1 MDSSNKNLRKVRG
14 RTFVAIGLAAGIFA
28 SLGYLFIEISRQS
41 SEFGEIKSNYTQYVK
56 SLNEAENQ
64 FRSQQQALAELRAS
78 VTNQRAALAEVEA
91 DLTNKTI
98 LHDQL
103 VRRYEGLIQ
112 QTQTEDAKLRNL
124 RVDQTELQNVK
135 VQLSNATLAYA
146 NLIAKKDRLE
156 ADLVQQ
162 QSKWSDA
169 SAQLKTLKKN
179 VSEFLVKEAN
189 LQAQVN
195 KQNADLAVM
204 NQDNTELENLA
215 AQSEARLTQAN
226 SDLSN
231 VRASLNSEKPE
242 LEKARADLSGLQ
254 TLASGILEVNTKL
267 RAQIEVKRLLIKE
280 LDSVLDQGSSKEK

>member
-1 MDSSNKNLRKVRG
+1 MDSSNKNLRKVRT

-103 VRRYEGLIQ
+103 VRRYEDLIQ

-179 VSEFLVKEAN
+179 VSEFLSK
-189 LQAQVN
+189 
-195 KQNADLAVM
+195 
-204 NQDNTELENLA
+204 
-215 AQSEARLTQAN
+215 
-226 SDLSN
+226 
-231 VRASLNSEKPE
+231 
-242 LEKARADLSGLQ
+242 
-254 TLASGILEVNTKL
+254 KL
-267 RAQIEVKRLLIKE
+267 IYKLK
-280 LDSVLDQGSSKEK
+280 